1 MRDEVIAWDT
11 CIIIDAIQ
19 RTGEWDCIAP
29 MVNLAQDDDLKIVVS
44 AMCVAEL
51 HYLRKLAGEGMG
63 QPEQNDLIARWLDNE
78 YLVKRAVDLGVAETA
93 AEICRTVRGA
103 LSPPDAIIVAT
114 ALMHGA
120 SALITYDNKQGES
133 LLKQDQKIARPEGG
147 MLRICRPQNWNQTN
161 SPQLFD
167 PK

>member
-1 MRDEVIAWDT
+1 MRDEVISWDT
-11 CIIIDAIQ
+11 CIILDAIQ
-19 RTGEWDCIAP
+19 KSGEWDSIAP
-29 MVNLAQDDDLKIVVS
+29 MVNLAQEGDLKIVVS

-51 HYLRKLAGEGMG
+51 HYLRNMAADGMT
-63 QPEQNDLIARWLDNE
+63 QPEQNDLIARWLDSE

-93 AEICRTVRGA
+93 AEICRTVKGA
-103 LSPPDAIIVAT
+103 LRPPDAIIVAT

-120 SALITYDNKQGES
+120 SALITHDDQQGES

-147 MLRICRPQNWNQTN
+147 MLRICRPQDWNQTN

-167 PK
+167 TP